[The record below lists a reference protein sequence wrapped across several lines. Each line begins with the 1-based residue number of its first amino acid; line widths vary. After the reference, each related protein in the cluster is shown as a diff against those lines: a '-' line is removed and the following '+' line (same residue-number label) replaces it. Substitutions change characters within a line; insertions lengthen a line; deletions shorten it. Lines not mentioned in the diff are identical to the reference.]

1 MAYLGSHTGAGADH
15 TARLL
20 ISCPDGPGIVA
31 AVSRF
36 LFEQGANIVSSDQY
50 STHPEH
56 GTFFMRSAFYLPA
69 IDEDRAAFESA
80 FGELAERFAMQ
91 WRIAYARDRRRVALM
106 ASREDHCL
114 LDLLWRNRRGE
125 LDMEVTRVI
134 SNHELLRGEVEAL
147 GVPFLH
153 IPVSKDT
160 KPQAE
165 QLALDALAGG
175 TELLVLARY
184 MQILSGDFLARVG
197 CSVINIHHSFL
208 PAFAGAEPYRHAYER
223 GVKLIGA
230 TAHYVTE
237 ALDEGPIIEQDVQ
250 RVGHRYTVA
259 DLERVGR
266 DLERMVLA
274 RAVRSELD
282 DRVLVYEGRT
292 IVF

>member
-1 MAYLGSHTGAGADH
+1 MAYLGADAGHGADH

-36 LFEQGANIVSSDQY
+36 LFDQGANIVSSDQH
-50 STHPEH
+50 STDPEH
-56 GTFFMRSAFYLPA
+56 GSFFMRSAFYLPS
-69 IDEDRAAFESA
+69 IDEDRVAFETA
-80 FGELAERFAMQ
+80 FGKLAEGFGMK
-91 WRIAYARDRRRVALM
+91 WRIAYARDHRRVALM

-125 LDMEVTRVI
+125 LDMEVICVI
-134 SNHELLRGEVEAL
+134 SNHEDLRGEVEAL
-147 GVPFLH
+147 SVPFVH
-153 IPVSKDT
+153 IPVSRDT
-160 KPQAE
+160 KAQAE
-165 QLALDALAGG
+165 QRALDELAGRA
-175 TELLVLARY
+175 ELLVLARY
-184 MQILSGDFLARVG
+184 MQILSGEFLAHVG
-197 CSVINIHHSFL
+197 CPVINIHHSFL
-208 PAFAGAEPYRHAYER
+208 PAFAGAQPYRHAYER

-237 ALDEGPIIEQDVQ
+237 KLDEGPIIEQDVQ
-250 RVGHRYTVA
+250 RVGHGYTVA

-266 DLERMVLA
+266 DLERLVLA

-282 DRVLVYEGRT
+282 DRVLVHEGRT